1 MIPADETLRYA
12 HEHAGTWFTD
22 SSPAVRAAVRDAVVA
37 YLQGGSGG
45 QIVGRTT
52 ASLRS
57 TLFDQFAHLNLDWD
71 LVAQTEVGE
80 CRLQGFI
87 AEQQPGTSVRRR
99 EAYTGACAAC
109 SELNGRTFVVVSPHD
124 PAKDWATQVW
134 RGKSVIHRAAT
145 GTADNPAWPSAG
157 LQHPGC
163 RGAWAVAS
171 NAGRGVSPELQAY
184 LERLLAQRRPAGAD

>member
-1 MIPADETLRYA
+1 MILTDETLRYA
-12 HEHAGTWFTD
+12 QEHAGTWLTD

-37 YLQGGSGG
+37 HLQGGGDG
-45 QIVGRTT
+45 QIGGRAM

-57 TLFDQFAHLNLDWD
+57 TLFDRLAHLNLDWD

-87 AEQQPGTSVRRR
+87 AEQRPGTTVRRR
-99 EAYTGACAAC
+99 EAYTGAWAAC
-109 SELNGRTFVVVSPHD
+109 SELNGRTFVVVSPND

-163 RGAWAVAS
+163 RGSWAVAP
-171 NAGRGVSPELQAY
+171 NAGRGVSPEFLAY
-184 LERLLAQRRPAGAD
+184 LERLLAARRHGP